1 MGAAH
6 RHHVIGS
13 GSQPL
18 WTVETANARLD
29 ELRELLPQ
37 MEGWVTR
44 LRRIYEEL
52 RRLAQ
57 FWGEDAEASDN
68 PDRDLKGRLE
78 AEWRLLSSR
87 LEERVETLRTE
98 GIEVKDLESGL
109 VDFFALRNGEVVYL
123 CWQRGEESVHFY
135 HTLTGGYRNR
145 RPIDPVTPDAPT
157 HARGHS

>member
-1 MGAAH
+1 MGVAPRNHVMGADP
-6 RHHVIGS
+6 
-13 GSQPL
+13 QPL
-18 WTVETANARLD
+18 WTVAMANARLD

-57 FWGEDAEASDN
+57 FWGKEAEAGDN

-98 GIEVKDLESGL
+98 GIEVKDL
-109 VDFFALRNGEVVYL
+109 
-123 CWQRGEESVHFY
+123 
-135 HTLTGGYRNR
+135 
-145 RPIDPVTPDAPT
+145 
-157 HARGHS
+157 

>member
-6 RHHVIGS
+6 RNHVIGADA
-13 GSQPL
+13 QPL
-18 WTVETANARLD
+18 WTVERANARLD

-52 RRLAQ
+52 RRLAK
-57 FWGEDAEASDN
+57 FWGTEAEASDN

-78 AEWRLLSSR
+78 TEWRLLSSR

-109 VDFFALRNGEVVYL
+109 VDFYALRAGEVVYL
-123 CWQRGEESVHFY
+123 CWQRGEDSVRFY
-135 HTLTGGYRNR
+135 HTLTGGYSNR
-145 RPIDPVTPDAPT
+145 RPIESVTTDTPASP
-157 HARGHS
+157 RGRH